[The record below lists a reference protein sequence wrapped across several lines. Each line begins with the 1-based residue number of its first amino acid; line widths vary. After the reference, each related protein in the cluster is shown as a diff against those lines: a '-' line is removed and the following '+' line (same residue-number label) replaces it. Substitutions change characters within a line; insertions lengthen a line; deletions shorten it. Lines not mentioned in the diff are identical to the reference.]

1 MPIKTDH
8 KETFKEEGIYYLV
21 KYSRHLHIPVY
32 ETQTQFLFIN
42 LKLIFELEIEDTMAL
57 NYDLLGF
64 NLQRLIESRKKVR

>member
-1 MPIKTDH
+1 M
-8 KETFKEEGIYYLV
+8 